1 MPPGG
6 KRERGARIRY
16 YAGMFKIA
24 FSTVA
29 CPDWSLRDVARHAAA
44 WEYDGVE
51 LRSFGEGSTRFACD
65 PGLTDSDKVR
75 GIFRNAGVEIAG
87 LATGVKFDDAVF
99 PPVMGNVLL
108 SQREAG
114 VPEGR
119 HFVDMAQGIGSRYV
133 RTFGFD
139 IPSFPPPQTRG
150 ATLNRIAARLAKVCD
165 HARYRDCYVMIENGG
180 AFATAEDLAEIIA
193 KVNSPL
199 VMACYDLFA
208 AHTVKDDLEEGIKLL
223 GPRLAMARLRDRKG
237 DAPVELGT
245 GELPCRD
252 FVRLLADAKFGGW
265 VTYEWEKAWLE
276 DLAAPETVLADVPR
290 KVFGWASEGRPALAS
305 PAA

>member
-1 MPPGG
+1 
-6 KRERGARIRY
+6 
-16 YAGMFKIA
+16 MFKIA

-29 CPDWSLRDVARHAAA
+29 CPDWSLREVARKAAS
-44 WEYDGVE
+44 WEFDGVE

-65 PGLTDSDKVR
+65 PGLTDSAKVR
-75 GIFRNAGVEIAG
+75 GIFSNAGVDIAG
-87 LATGVKFDDAVF
+87 IATGVKFDHAIF

-114 VPEGR
+114 VAEGR
-119 HFVDMAQGIGSRYV
+119 HFVDLARGIGARYV
-133 RTFGFD
+133 RTFGFE
-139 IPSFPPPQTRG
+139 IPKFPPGQMRG
-150 ATLNRIAARLAKVCD
+150 TTLNRIASRLAKVCD

-180 AFATAEDLAEIIA
+180 HFATAEDLAEIIA

-208 AHTVKDDLEEGIKLL
+208 AHTVNDDLEEGIKLL

-237 DAPVELGT
+237 DTPVELGT
-245 GELPCRD
+245 GELPCRE
-252 FVRLLADAKFGGW
+252 FVQMLNGANFGGW
-265 VTYEWEKAWLE
+265 VTYEWEKAWLPK
-276 DLAAPETVLADVPR
+276 LAAPETVLAGVPR
-290 KVFGWASEGRPALAS
+290 TVFGWASEGQPVLAS